1 MWTAF
6 QPSLLREWRELDL
19 RAAEPASLLRGP
31 VVVLSLKVTVRD
43 DEELW
48 WWCGILF
55 ACVKVGLDVS
65 DVLRGYMDSGPEEE
79 L

>member
-1 MWTAF
+1 MCAAF
-6 QPSLLREWRELDL
+6 QPSLLREWREIDL
-19 RAAEPASLLRGP
+19 RAAEPASWLRGP

-48 WWCGILF
+48 WCGMG
-55 ACVKVGLDVS
+55 KVDLDVS
-65 DVLRGYMDSGPEEE
+65 DVLRGYIDSGPEEE